1 MIDQF
6 ASADTI
12 DAHMHARDHEG
23 GVPTDCALTLQS
35 DSPMWRVR
43 EALSIASSKGPDCA
57 IS

>member
-23 GVPTDCALTLQS
+23 GVPADCALTLQG
-35 DSPMWRVR
+35 DSPM
-43 EALSIASSKGPDCA
+43 
-57 IS
+57 